1 MYELKLPEG
10 SALAPDLVEQT
21 IAFAK
26 EHKISP
32 EAAQKIL
39 ETRDADSKDF
49 AASMQETF
57 NTKVERWAQDAR
69 KDPEIAGKDGSAFD
83 ATVATAMRARDK
95 FATPAMIKL
104 LNETGFGNHPEVIKL
119 FSRIGAAMKEDKF
132 VPGGAPTP
140 PPTKD
145 VAELF
150 YPSKQP

>member
-1 MYELKLPEG
+1 LPDG
-10 SALAPDLVEQT
+10 SILAKDVVDQT
-21 IAFAK
+21 VAFAK

-32 EAAQKIL
+32 DAAQKLL
-39 ETRDADSKDF
+39 ETRDADAKAV
-49 AASMQETF
+49 AASMQESF
-57 NTKVERWAQDAR
+57 NAKVEQWAQDAR
-69 KDPEIAGKDGSAFD
+69 KDPDLAGKDGSAFD

-119 FSRIGAAMKEDKF
+119 FNRIGAAMKEDTF
-132 VPGGAPTP
+132 IPPGAPP
-140 PPTKD
+140 PPPAKD